1 MTRFWEELLHAVTGR
16 ASSHRMLP
24 DLRHLASRRVAV
36 DGTHYLVND
45 SERQHQDER
54 LYVLR
59 RAPRDRRS
67 ATSIAVFANGRSVG
81 HLPARITRSVTP
93 LLDELGGAAVVN
105 GAGTLRG
112 SIRLR
117 VDVPTVDA
125 LTDYVRADT
134 AR

>member
-1 MTRFWEELLHAVTGR
+1 MMRFWEELLHAVTGR
-16 ASSHRMLP
+16 PSRHRNLP

-36 DGTHYLVND
+36 DGTHYLVD
-45 SERQHQDER
+45 DCERQHQDER

-81 HLPARITRSVTP
+81 HLPPRITASVAP

-105 GAGTLRG
+105 VAGAMSG

-125 LTDYVRADT
+125 LVDYVRAE
-134 AR
+134 AE